1 MSLIKVNWNPDKKQL
16 RGFGLAALIAT
27 FLISLLLYFVKGM
40 SIYVAAV
47 IFGIGLVIFLSS
59 RFSLKLTKAF
69 YLILTAITM
78 PIGFVVSF
86 IVLTIFYFLLIMP
99 VGLIFNLIGRD
110 PLYRKYDPDAESYW
124 IAHKGPEGME
134 RYFRQF

>member
-27 FLISLLLYFVKGM
+27 FFIAMLLYFVKGVPIFWAGAVFEVGFI
-40 SIYVAAV
+40 IY
-47 IFGIGLVIFLSS
+47 LSS
-59 RFSLKLTKAF
+59 RFSLKLTKAI
-69 YLILTAITM
+69 YLVLTAVTM
-78 PIGFVVSF
+78 PIGLVVSF

-99 VGLIFNLIGRD
+99 VGLIFGLIGRD
-110 PLYRKYDPDAESYW
+110 PLYRKYDSDAESYW
-124 IAHKGPEGME
+124 VAHREPETME